1 VKDEIS
7 AVRSLA
13 RSGVSGFRVRARLFS
28 GMIVVLS
35 LILAVAPAAFSQ
47 SELVR
52 WDIIS
57 VAFATPPA
65 GNTISPG
72 GVAFAKTVDGLKIK
86 LTGLGTSQRGFG
98 VSGNSL
104 DLAKYAW

>member
-1 VKDEIS
+1 ME
-7 AVRSLA
+7 RNGYLA
-13 RSGVSGFRVRARLFS
+13 SDLRNRGSSQECT
-28 GMIVVLS
+28 